1 MDAQKMTHIRIR
13 PGLFD
18 PDLRDDPP
26 EFDPPEA
33 VFVERLETDVDTGA
47 SLRDVSHRNCTETEQ
62 QACGS

>member
-1 MDAQKMTHIRIR
+1 MR

-18 PDLRDDPP
+18 PGLRDDPP

-33 VFVERLETDVDTGA
+33 VFFERVETDVDTGA